1 MKPELRPGSGTRKAG
16 SPLILASVSMAM
28 RRSAR
33 APISASAM
41 AMVSAAMAIGSAW
54 KLPPERISPWRAN
67 TKRIVGHGVGL
78 ALDHAGGEAQH
89 VERGAHHLRLAAQ
102 GIGILH
108 AVAVDGDLRISLPRS
123 SPCSSF
129 ATSIWPGWP
138 RTAWMRASNGVSL
151 PAAAS
156 TARAPVTSA
165 RAEDILGREEAGGGK
180 RGRDL
185 RAVEERQ
192 ALLGGEVHRR
202 QAGGL
207 EALQRGDRAAA
218 PAHLADAQ
226 QHGRHMGQRRQVAG
240 GADRA
245 LGRDAGMDAGIDQ
258 LHQRLQHAPP
268 HAGVAERE
276 AVDLEDHDQAHEPV
290 IEQRPGAGG
299 MRQHE
304 AALQLGHL
312 IVGDARARQRAEAG
326 VDAVDGAALA
336 DHRLHGVGAR
346 FHRRPAAAIEP
357 DRPVA
362 LVERAQVGE
371 GELAGT
377 KREDGC

>member
-1 MKPELRPGSGTRKAG
+1 VEIAARED
-16 SPLILASVSMAM
+16 LAL
-28 RRSAR
+28 AR
-33 APISASAM
+33 
-41 AMVSAAMAIGSAW
+41 
-54 KLPPERISPWRAN
+54 EHQ
-67 TKRIVGHGVGL
+67 RIVGHGVGL

-89 VERGAHHLRLAAQ
+89 VQRGAHHLRLAAQ

-108 AVAVDGDLRISLPRS
+108 AVAVDMGLADL
-123 SPCSSF
+123 
-129 ATSIWPGWP
+129 
-138 RTAWMRASNGVSL
+138 
-151 PAAAS
+151 AAAQQRLQGLRHLDLAGLAAHGVD
-156 TARAPVTSA
+156 ARIERRIAAGGGIDRERPGDE
-165 RAEDILGREEAGGGK
+165 RAAENVLGREQAGGSK
-180 RGRDL
+180 RRRNLG
-185 RAVEERQ
+185 AVEERQ

-218 PAHLADAQ
+218 SAHLADAQ

-240 GADRA
+240 GTDRA
-245 LGRDAGMDAGIDQ
+245 LGRDARVDAGIDQ

-276 AVDLEDHDQAHEPV
+276 AVDLQDHDQAHEPV

-312 IVGDARARQRAEAG
+312 IVGDARTRQRAEAG